1 MPASIQ
7 MNIVWVSNEHG
18 AGPAPVAS
26 PEKPLNTPE
35 KQFLCKRPEPLIRAA
50 LGKLSSMD

>member
-18 AGPAPVAS
+18 AGPGPIAS
-26 PEKPLNTPE
+26 PDKIIEYT
-35 KQFLCKRPEPLIRAA
+35 
-50 LGKLSSMD
+50 GKAVSVQAP